1 MAKITNVAQ
10 DATPTNV
17 EVDNTVV
24 SQILDRLN
32 RLEKENAELR
42 EK

>member
-10 DATPTNV
+10 DATTNV